1 MERVRQM
8 LNYKYLTRVQI
19 DGFDNYKYSSIDTS
33 PLSQYVMHPFWN
45 WLVKFFPRWFAPN
58 LMTFLGFLFSVMNL
72 LLLSYYDWN
81 FEASSGEDDTTPIP
95 RWVWIACAINIFV
108 AYTLDGIDGKQ
119 ARRIG
124 LSGPLGE
131 LFDHGLDSYT
141 AMLIPT
147 CLYSIF
153 GRSKVYSVRPMR
165 MYYVCMTVYF
175 NFFVSHWEKYNT
187 GILYLPWGYDLS
199 MWGSTAMYLVT
210 WWMGFESWKYE
221 LKLGFLG
228 TLPLGNIM
236 EVVLHV
242 SAMANLPLV
251 IINVYN
257 SYKNRTG
264 RLLSPAEA
272 LRPMWPFITY
282 FVLLMLWPYLSPNDI
297 MERDP
302 RAMFMLSGTIFSNVS
317 KMPPFCCGGRRCAA
331 DIKRRVEG
339 NSETWLD
346 GEQTASQESPITVTE
361 AESPLTLK
369 FYARHDWPYFN
380 CTDDQ
385 IKRMRDKFEKDVQ
398 KSSETDNA
406 SQTTGDKA
414 KKYEPKH
421 ATAQPMTENQIYG
434 WYQHRAY
441 RYLKKDRGI
450 FVFPREGD
458 PLIKIILASNLSKY
472 S

>member
-1 MERVRQM
+1 MERLRQM

-81 FEASSGEDDTTPIP
+81 FEASSGEDSTTPIP
-95 RWVWIACAINIFV
+95 RWVWISCAINIFV

-228 TLPLGNIM
+228 TLPLGNVM
-236 EVVLHV
+236 EMVLHV

-264 RLLSPAEA
+264 RLLSPMEA

-282 FVLLMLWPYLSPNDI
+282 FVLLLLWPYLSPNDI

-317 KMPPFCCGGRRCAA
+317 CRLIVSQMSTSRCEAWHWQTPLYVGTILLSLWLPILERPLLYMLLVVTTLTHWHYGA
-331 DIKRRVEG
+331 SVVNQMCEHFNRVCFTVHKRVRDMG
-339 NSETWLD
+339 N
-346 GEQTASQESPITVTE
+346 
-361 AESPLTLK
+361 
-369 FYARHDWPYFN
+369 
-380 CTDDQ
+380 
-385 IKRMRDKFEKDVQ
+385 
-398 KSSETDNA
+398 
-406 SQTTGDKA
+406 
-414 KKYEPKH
+414 
-421 ATAQPMTENQIYG
+421 
-434 WYQHRAY
+434 
-441 RYLKKDRGI
+441 LKKLQDQ
-450 FVFPREGD
+450 PEEMNTS
-458 PLIKIILASNLSKY
+458 LKQE
-472 S
+472 